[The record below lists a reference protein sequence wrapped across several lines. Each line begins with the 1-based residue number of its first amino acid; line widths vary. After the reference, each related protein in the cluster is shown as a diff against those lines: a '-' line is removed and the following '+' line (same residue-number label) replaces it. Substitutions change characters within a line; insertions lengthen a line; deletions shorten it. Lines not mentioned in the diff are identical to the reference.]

1 MRVRTL
7 IVVAAVVL
15 AGRRAP
21 PTAGPEAVPVR
32 WAEGTVHGFLELHAA
47 DGALLAE
54 GDLLQVPR
62 DSDLESRLV
71 FHFKDGSLFRETVTF
86 TQHAV
91 FRLLDYRL
99 EQHGPAFPADLDV
112 SLAAGAGG
120 AYDVRTTSHK
130 DGKVQRYSGKLDL
143 PVDIANGLIPVIGKN
158 VDRRAGRTVHIVAFT
173 PKPYVIELELQ
184 PSAAEDNV
192 VRFTLK
198 PKLGLLLRVGAALKH
213 QTPPDSYL
221 WILTQDVPAFVRF
234 QGPMYS
240 GPIWRID
247 LTRPRWSGAAGAGA
261 GTDQPARG
269 SASSTNSRAR
279 RDTLR
284 SPADSPARR
293 PTRP

>member
-1 MRVRTL
+1 ML
-7 IVVAAVVL
+7 SS
-15 AGRRAP
+15 RRAP
-21 PTAGPEAVPVR
+21 AGTEAVPVH

-71 FHFKDGSLFRETVTF
+71 FHFKDGSQFRETVRF
-86 TQHAV
+86 TQHGV
-91 FRLLDYRL
+91 FHLLDYRL

-112 SLAAGAGG
+112 SLAASG
-120 AYDVRTTSHK
+120 AYDVRTAAHK
-130 DGKVQRYSGKLDL
+130 DGKEQRYTGRLDL
-143 PVDIANGLIPVIGKN
+143 PVDVSNGLIPVIGKN
-158 VDRRAGRTVHIVAFT
+158 VDRRAGRTVHVVAFT
-173 PKPYVIELELQ
+173 PKPYVIPLELQ

-198 PKLGLLLRVGAALKH
+198 PKLSVLLRVGAALKH

-240 GPIWRID
+240 GPVWRID
-247 LTRPRWSGAAGAGA
+247 LTRPRWSGAAAGN
-261 GTDQPARG
+261 QP
-269 SASSTNSRAR
+269 
-279 RDTLR
+279 
-284 SPADSPARR
+284 
-293 PTRP
+293 